1 MKLSS
6 AKIRKFLILSSLKKS
21 FFYFVLKKFVL
32 RNCHIFSKKSFCS
45 FQEVELC
52 IQNHSIFR
60 TKGIFRTLEYL
71 EPDAYSEHCQTFMMG
86 LFAK

>member
-21 FFYFVLKKFVL
+21 FFYFVQKKFV
-32 RNCHIFSKKSFCS
+32 RRKWHIFSKKSFFN
-45 FQEVELC
+45 FQEAGLC

-60 TKGIFRTLEYL
+60 TKGILRTLEYL
-71 EPDAYSEHCQTFMMG
+71 ESDAYSEHCQRFMME

>member
-32 RNCHIFSKKSFCS
+32 RKCHIFSKKSFS
-45 FQEVELC
+45 NFQEAELC